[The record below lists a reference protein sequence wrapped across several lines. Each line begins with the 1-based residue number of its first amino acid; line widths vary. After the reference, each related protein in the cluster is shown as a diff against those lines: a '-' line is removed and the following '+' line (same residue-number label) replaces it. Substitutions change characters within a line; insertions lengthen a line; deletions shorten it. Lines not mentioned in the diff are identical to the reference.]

1 MSLVASV
8 SSVCGFSLI
17 FDPVRNY
24 DELGIRP
31 YAIPLICSIG
41 ADLRHTALPT
51 EFCFASSVRH
61 ARRNVEFL
69 QIDFRYVPL
78 VELYFSIAKVENL
91 PKTDLSA
98 DNTDIRVHLIVV
110 SFLIYFAFRT
120 PCWQC
125 RQGVVGPGVFGIA
138 PLHLGLYLWIGITPK
153 GLKVLGDL
161 QWSSC
166 RGQQVYAKRNRA
178 INDAWRLGCA
188 KHFL

>member
-31 YAIPLICSIG
+31 YAIPLIFSIG

-98 DNTDIRVHLIVV
+98 DNTDIR
-110 SFLIYFAFRT
+110 
-120 PCWQC
+120 
-125 RQGVVGPGVFGIA
+125 
-138 PLHLGLYLWIGITPK
+138 LHLNYCIIFANDKKYIDVCGPNVSNSPNSK
-153 GLKVLGDL
+153 G
-161 QWSSC
+161 Q
-166 RGQQVYAKRNRA
+166 
-178 INDAWRLGCA
+178 
-188 KHFL
+188 